1 MYMWYIL
8 YMKYIA
14 YIIIFLFFFNI
25 QTALAANPYLTS
37 YTVTPSTVSSGQ
49 LISVA
54 WTATDAAGASLVVS
68 CVPGVKVKKQ
78 DGSLFPCDTK
88 TTISTQESDSLG
100 FFVVNTSGS
109 TKMLNF
115 TLYLKDST
123 GTDTSVGQSNSVSV
137 VTMPYPITSFFTTA
151 TSTASGATTT
161 VQWTSSEL
169 DGVNFSI
176 RCVDNVS
183 VFLEGSSVVLPCGT
197 PMFSTKQSPSG
208 SMVFVFKNK
217 NVDMAS
223 VSMLILPYIT
233 DGAYDQTHAE
243 TIVFD
248 VGSEKI
254 TPTQILSFVATPPKV
269 ASDDNVS
276 LLWSTK
282 YTNAITLKMDCVEG
296 IKASFVTSTSTS
308 AFPCNKII
316 SEVGYLPNSSTTVA
330 FINSTSDIKTITFT
344 LYPQLP
350 GGGFD
355 GISTQKVSVM
365 VYPKGY
371 VAPAPVTTSALSTY
385 TSVSAQNSSTRKKF
399 VFTRLLKLGTRHTDV
414 TELQKFLATD
424 KAVYPEGTVSGYFGP
439 ATQKAIGRFQIKYG
453 LAKNGEA
460 GYGQVGPKTREKLNA
475 VQ

>member
-1 MYMWYIL
+1 
-8 YMKYIA
+8 MKYT
-14 YIIIFLFFFNI
+14 IILFLFTLFFTH
-25 QTALAANPYLTS
+25 TAHAANPQITS
-37 YTVTPSTVSSGQ
+37 YTVTPSTISSGQ

-54 WTATDAAGASLVVS
+54 WTATDAAGASLIVS

-109 TKMLNF
+109 TKLLTF
-115 TLYLKDST
+115 TLYVKDST
-123 GTDTSVGQSNSVSV
+123 GTDTSVGQSSSVSV
-137 VTMPYPITSFFTTA
+137 LTMPYPITSFFTTA

-161 VQWTSSEL
+161 VQWTSTEL

-176 RCVDNVS
+176 RCVDSVS
-183 VFLEGSSVVLPCGT
+183 VFLEGGSVALPCGT

-217 NVDMAS
+217 NVDVAS
-223 VSMLILPYIT
+223 ASMLILPYIT

-243 TIVFD
+243 TIIFD

-296 IKASFVTSTSTS
+296 ISASFVTSTSTS
-308 AFPCNKII
+308 VFPCNKII

-330 FINSTSDIKTITFT
+330 FMNTTSDIKTVTFT

-355 GISTQKVSVM
+355 GIYTQKVFVT

-371 VAPAPVTTSALSTY
+371 IPQQTTSVLSAATTTVTTI
-385 TSVSAQNSSTRKKF
+385 QNTATRKKF
-399 VFTRLLKLGTRHTDV
+399 LFTKLLKLGTRNADV

-439 ATQKAIGRFQIKYG
+439 ATQKAVGRFQVKYG
-453 LAKNGEA
+453 LAKSGQA
-460 GYGQVGPKTREKLNA
+460 GYGQVGPKTREKLNM